1 MLTDFSLQRDTLKR
15 VATTFKPA
23 GVPYALAGGYA
34 VWARGGVESTHDV
47 DFIVDAEHVAQAAAL
62 LEDNGFEAVECPEDW
77 LLKVGRA
84 GLVVD
89 LIHRLPLGRVDDAML
104 ARCEEISVDSVR
116 MPVMPA
122 TDLLLNRLLALGE
135 HACDFA
141 PILGFARSLRE
152 QVDWDAVR
160 RESKRSPFARAF
172 LTMLTELEVIS
183 GDA

>member
-1 MLTDFSLQRDTLKR
+1 MLTDFPLQRDILKR

-47 DFIVDAEHVAQAAAL
+47 DFIVAEDQVAAAAAL
-62 LEDNGFEAVECPEDW
+62 LEDNGFEHVECPEDW
-77 LLKVGRA
+77 LLKVGR
-84 GLVVD
+84 GGIVVD
-89 LIHRLPLGRVDDAML
+89 LIHRLPTGIVDEAML
-104 ARCEEISVDSVR
+104 ARCDQISVDSVR

-135 HACDFA
+135 HACDFS

-152 QVDWDAVR
+152 QVTWDVVR

-172 LTMLTELEVIS
+172 LSLLVDLEVIRP
-183 GDA
+183 DE